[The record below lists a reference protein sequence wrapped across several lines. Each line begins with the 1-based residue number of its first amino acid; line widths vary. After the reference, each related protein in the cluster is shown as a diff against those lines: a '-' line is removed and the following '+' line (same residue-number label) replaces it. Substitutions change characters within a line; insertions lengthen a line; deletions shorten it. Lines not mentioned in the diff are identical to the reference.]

1 MPNSRDTNG
10 NVQVDFVWGN
20 VPLQPNDDRGEDTL
34 DPNLDNHEI
43 VYESW
48 NGYPGYNPGATGP
61 EGPTYTTIDSFTWPA
76 FVGPEI
82 YLGIYDSQVFIYPV
96 SGQLTGYQIGDYVTL
111 SGTTHGLDVTK
122 VEIIDVVT
130 AAFGDNTII
139 LSEEEVTP
147 AWLEGITGS
156 PFGGTPYYDL
166 EGATMTIER
175 LS

>member
-1 MPNSRDTNG
+1 MEIKQT
-10 NVQVDFVWGN
+10 V
-20 VPLQPNDDRGEDTL
+20 LQPFGPRED
-34 DPNLDNHEI
+34 
-43 VYESW
+43 SGA
-48 NGYPGYNPGATGP
+48 NGSLWSMGGGIIGSPAA
-61 EGPTYTTIDSFTWPA
+61 EPTYTTIDSFTWPA

-82 YLGIYDSQVFIYPV
+82 WLGIYDSQVFIYPV

-156 PFGGTPYYDL
+156 PFGGTPYYNL
-166 EGATMTIER
+166 EGSIMTIER
-175 LS
+175 LV